1 MIRRRAMVVIA
12 LSVTI
17 FTATTSVLAGLYN
30 APAAFAAGEGYVIAS
45 VEAPTIFSS
54 KVDMEMAFALEQMA
68 EVTGVSPEVFAFSS
82 WGGESFVARGVD
94 FDRLESVGPV
104 LDTEMAAD
112 AGTVGHALLG
122 ERLAERLG
130 LTLPCTIPLAG
141 SYSTRVEVVPVVGTF
156 SSGSSLDDEMLVSVD
171 IARRLSGM
179 HPGEASVIR
188 VATSEPE
195 WLESL
200 LTPSSARFTL
210 NNLSLS
216 KSRVGPGEECTVGV
230 TALNWGGSNGSA
242 MVTFADDGVVFD
254 EVHID
259 LEASSSVDVQSVF
272 ASASVGEHNITISIG
287 GESPV
292 AKWAEVEVVD
302 PYLTASFRSSLLMGS
317 SLVVHVTTYEGA
329 PAPGIQVTLA
339 DSLPS
344 SNTTDATGECSLP
357 ADEAGTFQVII
368 DADGTAFAGMEVQGP
383 EEVEVLDPA
392 SFPSEFLP
400 EVTSLSVSPGSVKEG
415 ESAVALV
422 TVENAGLVAGTATV
436 QLALDSVPYATVEVL
451 LAAAGRAMRSVPIES
466 LSPGS
471 YVVQAGDLTAVLEV
485 KPWYSEDPD
494 FVELVV
500 RYGDS
505 ISVSSSGS
513 VLVYQAAKISEGNI
527 SLALTSLGV
536 VAALLATLAIVSA
549 FSKELHDGR
558 KKLGIMRALGASRD
572 KVRAMAFRQALV
584 ASLAGSAAGVG
595 AGMLVSMWL
604 VSSGAFSVVGHV
616 LEFGVDLG
624 LVVLTLAGVVAISLV
639 SAVAS
644 AEFAVRES
652 AMSSIRD
659 LPEEEAPEQDPDQ
672 PIEGL

>member
-54 KVDMEMAFALEQMA
+54 KVDMEMAFALEQM
-68 EVTGVSPEVFAFSS
+68 EQVTGVSPEVFAFSS
-82 WGGESFVARGVD
+82 WGGESFVVRGVD
-94 FDRLESVGPV
+94 FDRLASVGPV
-104 LDTEMAAD
+104 LDTEMAGD
-112 AGTVGHALLG
+112 AGSVGHGLLG
-122 ERLAERLG
+122 ERLAGRLG
-130 LTLPCTIPLAG
+130 LSLPCTVPLAG
-141 SYSTRVEVVPVVGTF
+141 SYSTRIEVVPVVGTF
-156 SSGSSLDDEMLVSVD
+156 SSGSSLDDEMLVDVD

-195 WLESL
+195 WLDSL

-210 NNLSLS
+210 FNMSIS
-216 KSRVGPGEECTVGV
+216 KSRVGPDEECTIGV
-230 TALNWGGSNGSA
+230 TALNWGGSNSSA
-242 MVTFADDGVVFD
+242 TVTFADDGADFD
-254 EVHID
+254 QIHID
-259 LEASSSVDVQSVF
+259 LDASSMADVQAVF
-272 ASASVGEHNITISIG
+272 ASASVGGHNITISIG
-287 GESPV
+287 GDSPV
-292 AKWAEVEVVD
+292 TMWTEVEVVG
-302 PYLTASFRSSLLMGS
+302 PYLVSSFGSSLLMGS
-317 SLVVHVTTYEGA
+317 PLVVRVATYQGA
-329 PAPGIQVTLA
+329 PAPGVQVTLA
-339 DSLPS
+339 DSVPS
-344 SNTTDATGECSLP
+344 SNTTDATGACTIL
-357 ADEAGTFQVII
+357 ADEAGTFQVTF
-368 DADGTAFAGMEVQGP
+368 DTDGTAFAGMDFQGP
-383 EEVEVLDPA
+383 DEVEVLDPA
-392 SFPSEFLP
+392 SFSPEFLP
-400 EVTSLSVSPGSVKEG
+400 EVTSLSISPSSVKEG
-415 ESAVALV
+415 ESAVAMV

-436 QLALDSVPYATVEVL
+436 LLAVDSVPYATVEVPL
-451 LAAAGRAMRSVPIES
+451 GSAGRAAKSIPLGS

-494 FVELVV
+494 FIELVV

-513 VLVYQAAKISEGNI
+513 VLVYQAAKISEGNV

-558 KKLGIMRALGASRD
+558 KKLGIMRALGASRE

-659 LPEEEAPEQDPDQ
+659 LPEEEAPEQDPDL
-672 PIEGL
+672 PPEGP

>member
-30 APAAFAAGEGYVIAS
+30 APAAFAASEGYVIAS
-45 VEAPTIFSS
+45 AEAPTIFSS
-54 KVDMEMAFALEQMA
+54 KVDMEMAFALMQMA

-82 WGGESFVARGVD
+82 WGGESFVVRGVD
-94 FDRLESVGPV
+94 FDRLASVGPV
-104 LDTEMAAD
+104 LDAEMAAD
-112 AGTVGHALLG
+112 AGSIGHALLG

-130 LTLPCTIPLAG
+130 LDLPCTIPLAG

-200 LTPSSARFTL
+200 LTPASARFTL
-210 NNLSLS
+210 NNLTLS
-216 KSRVGPGEECTVGV
+216 KSKVGPGEECTVDV
-230 TALNWGGSNGSA
+230 IALNWGGSSGSA
-242 MVTFADDGVVFD
+242 TVTFADNGATFGEAHV
-254 EVHID
+254 D
-259 LEASSSVDVQSVF
+259 LNASSSVDVQAVF
-272 ASASVGEHNITISIG
+272 ASASAGWHSISVTIG
-287 GESPV
+287 GELPV
-292 AKWAEVEVVD
+292 TAWADVEVVD
-302 PYLTASFRSSLLMGS
+302 PYLVSSFSSPLLMGS
-317 SLVVHVTTYEGA
+317 PLVVRVATYQGA
-329 PAPGIQVTLA
+329 PAPGVQVTLA
-339 DSLPS
+339 DSAPS
-344 SNTTDATGECSLP
+344 SNTTDATGACSLLP
-357 ADEAGTFQVII
+357 DEVGTFQILF
-368 DADGTAFAGMEVQGP
+368 DADGTEFAGMDVQGRD
-383 EEVEVLDPA
+383 EVEVLDPA

-400 EVTSLSVSPGSVKEG
+400 EVTGLSVSPAFVKEG
-415 ESAVALV
+415 EPVVALV

-436 QLALDSVPYATVEVL
+436 QLDVDSVPYATVEIP
-451 LAAAGRAMRSVPIES
+451 LAAAGRAVRSIPMES
-466 LSPGS
+466 LSPGL
-471 YVVQAGDLTAVLEV
+471 YVIQAGDLTALLEV
-485 KPWYSEDPD
+485 KPWYSEVPD
-494 FVELVV
+494 LVELVM

-513 VLVYQAAKISEGNI
+513 VLVYQAAKISEGNV

-584 ASLAGSAAGVG
+584 ASLAGSVAGVG

-624 LVVLTLAGVVAISLV
+624 LVALTLAGVVAISLV

-659 LPEEEAPEQDPDQ
+659 LPEEEAPEQDPDR